1 MANIDAAFG
10 LRPYKMLGAGAN
22 TSGLVSYPI
31 QTVATAGS
39 ASVISIDFYSRY
51 SSVRRISCC

>member
-51 SSVRRISCC
+51 SSI